1 MPSEKT
7 QIEIPYGV
15 VEYTAFFKEPIFEG
29 WDNPD
34 LQLNVL
40 RALSPYGFTLD
51 GVEYKDESEKASEHA
66 IVFRRTNPATPGMN
80 LTLGLGKAVITAE
93 NLDWSEA
100 EHFVLAMK
108 TALSAILDTAS
119 ASLRSQQVALGMHIQ
134 LKSKLRKDVTMPLL
148 SAEGLRMIEGNISF
162 PGIVLHVEKGHIV
175 IDASAVFAN
184 GLFIRLFREHSP
196 DVPLEML
203 AEVLRKDEERVFEV
217 LGLEGTL

>member
-1 MPSEKT
+1 MPPEKT

-15 VEYTAFFKEPIFEG
+15 VEYTAFFNEPIFEG
-29 WDNPD
+29 WDNPT
-34 LQLNVL
+34 LQVNVL
-40 RALSPYGFTLD
+40 RALSPYGFNLD
-51 GVEYKDESEKASEHA
+51 GVEYKGESEKASEHA

-100 EHFVLAMK
+100 ERFVLTMK
-108 TALSAILDTAS
+108 TALGAILDTAP

-134 LKSKLRKDVTMPLL
+134 LKSKQRKDVTMPLL
-148 SAEGLRMIEGNISF
+148 SAEGLRILEGNISF

-175 IDASAVFAN
+175 VDASAVFAN

-196 DVPLEML
+196 DAPLEML

>member
-1 MPSEKT
+1 MPPEKT

-15 VEYTAFFKEPIFEG
+15 VEYTAVFNEPILEG
-29 WDNPD
+29 WDNPT
-34 LQLNVL
+34 LQANVL
-40 RALSPYGFTLD
+40 RALSPYGFSLD
-51 GVEYKDESEKASEHA
+51 GVEYKDESEKVSEHA

-100 EHFVLAMK
+100 ERFVLAMK
-108 TALSAILDTAS
+108 TALSAILDTAP

-148 SAEGLRMIEGNISF
+148 SAEGLRMLEGNISF

-175 IDASAVFAN
+175 VDASAVFAN

-196 DVPLEML
+196 DVPLEKL